1 MVGSTTEKCTR
12 VKQKKRKQKKDGEK
26 ERQEFNR

>member
-1 MVGSTTEKCTR
+1 MGSTTEKCTR
-12 VKQKKRKQKKDGEK
+12 VKQRKRQQTKGGEK